1 MTPVRGFL
9 KLRALDG
16 RLTVEERAFF
26 VESYLQCEKIACN
39 LIVDACAEV
48 AVILS
53 RHTGADRAALRGA
66 LRQSLAE
73 CEGCRLISLELLN
86 RL

>member
-1 MTPVRGFL
+1 MTPVGKFL

-16 RLTVEERAFF
+16 RLTVEERASL
-26 VESYLQCEKIACN
+26 VESYLQCEKIAEK
-39 LIVDACAEV
+39 LSADACAEV
-48 AVILS
+48 ALILS
-53 RHTGADRAALRGA
+53 RHAADRASIRKA

-73 CEGCRLISLELLN
+73 CESCRPISLELLS